1 MYRFGSYKL
10 DETNCLLSQADQI
23 LLIPPKAAALL
34 VVLVQAEGEVV
45 SKEKLLQM
53 VWPDAFVEE
62 SNVTQQIFLLRK
74 LLKPD
79 GEAGDPIQTIPR
91 RGYRFTWPVAR
102 FEGGG
107 PAVLDGASL
116 NPEPEQEAAVEAAA
130 LPLATLPGARRH
142 WVAAATVAVVAAV
155 AAVAAVWANM
165 DSVHVMRGGAAKVA
179 VLGFTNMSEQPG
191 DAWLSS
197 ALREMFS
204 TDLSGELNLK
214 VLPPESV
221 EQAEKE
227 LRLTRLDGL
236 GVQTLGQLRANLD
249 CDEALT
255 GSYVI
260 AGNKIRLDTHLVD
273 TRTGKILFNYGA
285 TRTTSELLPLVE
297 QTGMAM
303 RAELGIG
310 ATAPGGEEEAQAT
323 VSRNPEAYRLY
334 IDGMERER
342 AYDGRAAVDL
352 LQRSIALDPNF
363 ALAHL
368 QLAGSYTVLGRV
380 GLVSAEAHRA
390 EALDAHLSAEQQL
403 RITAGAQAA
412 DNDFDAAAATYSILV
427 NRFPDNEDYRL
438 HMAAYTMYAG
448 RLESALNELKSILVS
463 GGSAAQEPMLY
474 SHLSD
479 VYAKLGDWAASLD
492 AAATGAEISRR
503 RGQQTMYER
512 LLTSETQAMLH
523 LSRLPEAL
531 TKTREALTIAR
542 EFGDDSGELRALNRL
557 GQVEMAMGDLPSA
570 RASLEEA
577 MKKEEKTGELQRE
590 THTLSA
596 LGALLIRLNDQPQAM
611 QMFLREQLLAQSQH
625 DAETVVGADLD
636 VARQEMRLGNVKGG
650 RRDLERV
657 IAEAEKIGDRDAA
670 GEAKA
675 VLAGA
680 RGPG

>member
-23 LLIPPKAAALL
+23 LPIPPKAAALL
-34 VVLVQAEGEVV
+34 VALVQAEGGVV

-74 LLKPD
+74 LLKPEA
-79 GEAGDPIQTIPR
+79 GAGDPIQTISR

-102 FEGGG
+102 FEGGAA
-107 PAVLDGASL
+107 AVLDTASPA
-116 NPEPEQEAAVEAAA
+116 PEAEEEAEQESAVEAAA
-130 LPLATLPGARRH
+130 LPVAKLPGARRY
-142 WVAAATVAVVAAV
+142 WLAPASLALVASIAV
-155 AAVAAVWANM
+155 ATTVWARMN
-165 DSVHVMRGGAAKVA
+165 SVHAMRDGAAKVA
-179 VLGFTNMSEQPG
+179 VLGFTNMSQQPG

-214 VLPPESV
+214 VLPPETV

-236 GVQTLGQLRANLD
+236 SAQTLGQLRANLD
-249 CDEALT
+249 CDEVLT

-260 AGNKIRLDTHLVD
+260 AGDKIRLDTHLVD
-273 TRTGKILFNYGA
+273 ARTGKILFNYTA

-297 QTGMAM
+297 QTGTAM
-303 RAELGIG
+303 RPELG
-310 ATAPGGEEEAQAT
+310 AKVTVPGGEQEAQAT

-352 LQRSIALDPNF
+352 LQRSIALDPDF

-412 DNDFDAAAATYSILV
+412 DNDFDAAAATYRILV
-427 NRFPDNEDYRL
+427 NRFPDNQDYRL

-448 RLESALNELKSILVS
+448 RLESALDQLKSMLVS

-479 VYAKLGDWAASLD
+479 VYAKLGDWEASLD

-523 LSRLPEAL
+523 LNRLPEAL
-531 TKTREALTIAR
+531 AKTREALTIAR

-577 MKKEEKTGELQRE
+577 MNKEEKTGELQRE
-590 THTLSA
+590 VHTLSA
-596 LGALLIRLNDQPQAM
+596 LGALLIRLNEQPQAM
-611 QMFLREQLLAQSQH
+611 QMFLREQLLAESQH
-625 DAETVVGADLD
+625 EAETIVGADLD
-636 VARQEMRLGNVKGG
+636 VARQELRLGNVKAG
-650 RRDLERV
+650 RGDL
-657 IAEAEKIGDRDAA
+657 
-670 GEAKA
+670 
-675 VLAGA
+675 
-680 RGPG
+680 